1 MLEARREAEPLTPV
15 DRQPAR
21 GRTRHRELI
30 TVTV

>member
-1 MLEARREAEPLTPV
+1 VIFSFRASASLLLV